1 MHFTCNG
8 TKSFQNNLCYKK
20 TIWNRCCSP
29 LGKDETDLILL
40 TSYNGKDNIMC
51 CINPLSLIFGITLVA
66 NEKTVPC
73 FSLYK
78 VWHKIN
84 IAEDLILVFVLNS
97 TVTNLI
103 SGKKKKSTRA
113 KQRFK
118 LQKHRDHFIV
128 MVGKAWFDSSFLG
141 GFIEISSFCVCRF
154 GFFF

>member
-40 TSYNGKDNIMC
+40 TSYNGKNNIMC

-73 FSLYK
+73 FNLYK

-103 SGKKKKSTRA
+103 SGTKKKVQGQNSVSNYRNTGTILELWLVRLGLILLFWGILLK
-113 KQRFK
+113 FP
-118 LQKHRDHFIV
+118 LFV
-128 MVGKAWFDSSFLG
+128 CVGL
-141 GFIEISSFCVCRF
+141 V
-154 GFFF
+154 FF

>member
-1 MHFTCNG
+1 MVL
-8 TKSFQNNLCYKK
+8 NLSK
-20 TIWNRCCSP
+20 TICVIKKHLEQVLQP

-40 TSYNGKDNIMC
+40 TSYNGKDSIMC

-78 VWHKIN
+78 VWNKIN

-103 SGKKKKSTRA
+103 SGTKKKYK
-113 KQRFK
+113 
-118 LQKHRDHFIV
+118 
-128 MVGKAWFDSSFLG
+128 GKTAFQITETPGPFYSYGW
-141 GFIEISSFCVCRF
+141 
-154 GFFF
+154 